1 MSGFAQG
8 GADLELVGV
17 SKQFP
22 GFTAVDNVSFT
33 VPAGSFFALL
43 GPSGCGKTTTL
54 RLISGLEEPTSGKIL
69 VGGKDVSTT
78 KPHQRPINTVFQS
91 YALFPHMTVLE
102 NVAFGLKQRGVKDAI
117 QRAHEALTLV
127 ELDHLADRKPMQLSG
142 GQQQRVALARA
153 VVNRPALLLLDEP
166 LGALDLKLR
175 RQMQIELKSIQ
186 SEVGLTFLH
195 VT

>member
-1 MSGFAQG
+1 MSDSVSGFAQG

-17 SKQFP
+17 SKKFP

-117 QRAHEALTLV
+117 QLAHEALTLV
-127 ELDHLADRKPMQLSG
+127 ELDLTRHHRRSTTPSQLG
-142 GQQQRVALARA
+142 I
-153 VVNRPALLLLDEP
+153 P
-166 LGALDLKLR
+166 
-175 RQMQIELKSIQ
+175 
-186 SEVGLTFLH
+186 
-195 VT
+195 

>member
-1 MSGFAQG
+1 MSDSVSVFAQG

-69 VGGKDVSTT
+69 VGGKDVSNS
-78 KPHQRPINTVFQS
+78 KPHQPDISLRHMASRPT
-91 YALFPHMTVLE
+91 
-102 NVAFGLKQRGVKDAI
+102 
-117 QRAHEALTLV
+117 
-127 ELDHLADRKPMQLSG
+127 
-142 GQQQRVALARA
+142 
-153 VVNRPALLLLDEP
+153 
-166 LGALDLKLR
+166 
-175 RQMQIELKSIQ
+175 
-186 SEVGLTFLH
+186 
-195 VT
+195 